1 MAALIGVSGAPA
13 GAAEQRGRLRAQLG
27 DTLKKLFSVAVTG
40 VLAVLL
46 AFTDV
51 LGGASSI
58 PAAVADELPSITLNG
73 TVSAGEPGYL
83 NPKASVLS
91 TGTETRLNYR
101 LVPGWASGAASGVRV
116 MIHLP
121 SLEYDE
127 ATGEYRVLP
136 RDREPSKLG
145 VQGRVSAGGGWNV
158 ISDTTMRGGTLI
170 MEYDGDLGAGTNP
183 AFDIFLTT
191 YNDGTEGPYG
201 GVPEGTTFEVN
212 GSVSYDMFNRVEGS
226 SWSTPHDLDDESRVS
241 VISSDLKW
249 ETAIES
255 YVPGGGPDLVP
266 IWDRYQYIEYM
277 YSLSNT
283 STNPAANIDGYSV
296 TFDID
301 STASSVNGIIPFDI
315 NRWVHNEG
323 GAPTPNPDRNYTS
336 GQFIGVPGE
345 GGILIYDVTD
355 WDGESELTEEIPYTY
370 SGTGMISIDREHGA
384 NKQPITPDGAQGPSA
399 RKYLISLPLSRQ
411 GFPSPPTK
419 FKVTAITNVLFAKT
433 ANWAKTRLVEREIV
447 APSYDFTFS
456 HTTKQN
462 DVVYGYETYNEIA
475 DLKSASNAPVFE
487 PRITYGVDPDFAID
501 RVSYEFDK
509 AEKRFE
515 NAKIVYSYTDKKT
528 GEKVTKTLQPTLRD
542 EADTGIVTLTFDLS
556 ELNSLDW
563 DRKLSFSLTGRVN
576 PGASL
581 PVTIKIFGEPY
592 RVGPMN
598 SEATVVY
605 IEKIASN
612 DDFGEN
618 TTYTEVEHTAKRDV
632 SFNVIYPKEVVPSIQ
647 ISIDGK
653 GPRATVPWN
662 AKSTI
667 DFLFGVN
674 DTVAANSTTTLVL
687 NSGAERLKD
696 AELILKE
703 ALFAQAENVR
713 ASYETLDGKT
723 GVLDLSQ
730 YTGSGDLRVALPAG
744 VAKVL
749 IETDKLGSNGAVN
762 FASVEARVG
771 EKLDKQH
778 LVTAEIRTY
787 QPKPYDK
794 NTKRQATGT
803 IDIQLPNELIPAVD
817 VVGVYGASKTQ
828 NTTHVG
834 YESRF
839 GVEYKLDTLGVNSP
853 SSEYVIDM
861 LKATKT
867 GSLVFSKI
875 ALQSAY
881 LDNASDVRII
891 FVDAAGTKQSFTQA
905 EVASGEVTLS
915 NIAKIIISGK
925 NLSLKGLQTIAIVD
939 YDADIEMGSSQT
951 VRATFTGTQEPPYS
965 VEKTATKNNQITVRE
980 TKTGVQIEGVNQVT
994 RGLGAGNTYSME
1006 IYRPWSCD
1014 SYTCVIHDYTLD
1026 QGYKSL
1032 GGFTSTITRPT
1043 ATYDNNNQRVSLD
1056 VNMPFE
1062 HFDLYYLKI
1071 RDEMRPYIDTVK
1083 IYRMVGGKEQL
1094 WKTVPGSAWVENS
1107 QEGSRFWR
1115 INTARPDMADDQLFA
1130 SYGQW
1135 QGVAEHPYYKEAW
1148 DADVRPEAP
1157 VSRVEVNLQFT
1168 RDSNSAA
1175 PQMAGVNNDVVEY
1188 MGRFHSSSVTG
1199 KKPTVLTSTDR
1210 MGLKTV
1216 LTRTATHSVNS
1227 LVAYPMAETST
1238 GANDNTSLPDKV
1250 IPMGRIG
1257 EYLASI
1263 RNVNTYQPSRS
1274 YCLGHGPD
1282 VHVPAATEA
1291 DEWLC
1296 SYDPASF
1303 HDEMIYEFTYP
1314 ANPKE
1319 DPVYNLEAKYFTVA
1333 ASTTLQ
1339 YLTGVRAFDAQGN
1352 AVEIRFDAPLSA
1364 AARFDYDNTQP
1375 RGIHDDGDGTFTVS
1389 FGAEGGHPKRF
1400 EAIFSKVAGF
1410 GERTAEIAGAT
1421 PDTLGASLAEVDVRV
1436 GGVVNGN
1443 KALRGTTKLY
1453 RVPGDTGTK
1462 TLMSTTSATL
1472 TGYTPKLGAKLSMVF
1487 NDGATKVYDYAAN
1500 GVDPNTTRVAVGI
1513 ENSSEADIKD
1523 AVINVRPDAAFR
1535 TRAIE
1540 IPSDIFA
1547 GDWSVQSVVVSQGTK
1562 HVTLDLADFTD
1573 RGDGFHVFKL
1583 QPLFDDG
1590 TLTTQDVP
1598 VVLGGT
1604 ATLRKQHLDNIAV
1617 KFVPRDAS
1625 VGLWGSITRAAS
1637 ADPLPTKMREG
1648 GDVFLAGVWVDEE
1661 AGGASWQS
1669 KPSFATDRTKGATE
1683 TLMYHT
1689 TFNTNAVVTSYNTIS
1704 VSAGGTNNS
1713 DKPTYTLS
1721 SASGQAAPRLFTR
1734 VASMETHA
1742 VHLQQNF
1749 ERAADPA
1756 LFYDAD
1762 TGAQIDYR
1770 NMAVGDT
1777 TKVLYEL
1784 RNVGTTAAGDDAP
1797 GALPVFRPIAHI
1809 EAPAGLKIS
1818 DVQASS
1824 DFMRGDPNRAARLL
1838 ESPNAAVEVAPGA
1851 VTIATPN
1858 TKRADV
1864 SFDVTLNDRES
1875 VFFYVEFTAVNDFG
1889 PGLGATQAKTP
1900 QWNAYARP
1908 AYTHHFM
1915 SYDSTGV
1922 NGTRI
1927 TGTTTTKNYDGD
1939 SFAESLGQVQ
1949 NHLYRYSDPN
1959 QLVIE
1964 SRFDQENVSGET
1976 MTLTVKNIRNEI
1988 LHNNTDLD
1996 LNITLDAGALGA
2008 FELTAF
2014 PKPQYPAGFTGTFG
2028 ASETGVAEPK
2038 VFFKHGNAWVP
2049 VADFD
2054 SAVHSMA
2061 AINELRVS
2069 YGTVPAMNP
2078 ATGTVFEAVPFTIP
2092 GIGHW
2097 RTAGAATTKS
2107 YVITSQARTTLTHQ
2121 DDQWQP
2127 VGSYTYLASANQR
2140 VYKAIPGVEF
2150 NIQSFGTAAEAE
2162 ASYVGS
2168 KIGKSEYVAGDAVFY
2183 KLTAKN
2189 HTTRQG
2195 TATDTPYGKAPL
2207 RRPVIYDKLP
2217 QYLQTELSQ
2226 YVSGGELDVQA
2237 AIDAGALQIVV
2248 RTEAGQSRAFTPP
2261 KVTVRSA
2268 KGLDIAGSQT
2278 FNKAGHNNGWGLLSN
2293 AEPLNTTAN
2302 PADQIDFQVFSYE
2315 FQDETLGRGEQIEI
2329 IYPSR
2334 VRTDIPLPRAD
2345 YADGTP
2351 VFAPLFGWYA
2361 SNVPVANSAMN
2372 TSMDMASLLH
2382 DAGITGERPAELTEL
2397 EFLSNSFS
2405 WQPGSN
2411 GQRRHPNNSSG
2422 SNLQSTFYD
2431 ETANKQKSH
2440 PAYLREGYASG
2451 NDTYKNDLYLTF
2463 AAADLEDNFRYAAK
2477 GRVNDGAVQ
2486 ADERILWAQDGMQ
2499 LSRAW
2504 LYGASEMVPA
2514 VKRKAYG
2521 TDPANFYE
2529 HDGTLNS
2536 YNRERLGY
2544 TPYVDDP
2551 YTYAVELHERFTV
2564 RLHAANLGDRA
2575 VESGLEYTEILPL
2588 GITPYEEDG
2597 TTPIGITAVDGNGN
2611 SIPSTFEV
2619 IQTPENDQGYRAPA
2633 QSQEAGSYS
2642 AATLDDGVPYV
2653 VQVKVATPLTGMF
2666 NAPGSSTN
2674 DKYQRVEIGVRV
2686 YEERPPAT
2694 AADATRLSGVS
2705 YWHDQFTLTSIKE
2718 EEYLEIYGATYGGF
2732 SAGINQNN
2740 TWRYPNDGMSQGIE
2754 VNDLAYYFGS
2764 YTSYFAVEP
2773 WGAYIRGINA
2783 QGTTTTS
2790 GGKPAIVTGD
2800 QIAMRKPTLRV
2811 WSKPEKD
2818 QYASGIDPTI
2828 QDFSVDLYEEFTLHS
2843 TVENQQLEV
2852 LGEYNRVNSGYNYY
2866 SGDNLNDDIW
2876 RYAPQTIGGAR
2887 GSWFEPTV
2895 TIALPY
2901 GVAPVLEDGSY
2912 GRYYRDLD
2920 EQQNVKFTATVN
2932 DISYRSSTLR
2942 KPVTEFFDVRVEIVE
2957 STVGKRFVLHFTVNQ
2972 DRAADVAYGQSLVIS
2987 PRVVTI
2993 DTPTF
2998 GPDTDDSRYQ
3008 EVLTFANTERP
3019 VFNPVV
3025 SGRYTTGSPTS
3036 LTERDQA
3043 TGYPYVKSSNGLTI
3057 TANDRTRRDTTS
3069 TWNTNMGVLKV
3080 TERLIA
3086 ATKSYQGSTA
3096 ISLNSNVPWTEP
3108 GDTFSPELPND
3119 KHAKFGAYGGTLLNL
3134 RKPSITNVTKVV
3146 AYPGASEAESIKVD
3160 AAGKYWYTTQ
3170 VTNAPDPN
3178 VNPYEMIKTAGDVHN
3193 SRFVVTQHVIEFAEA
3208 TGEVRL
3214 QIGNDI
3220 YDRAAFEAMGYTVER
3235 VTPAVVKVGEHRNRI
3250 QWLVTPPANERGT
3263 RGELQSG
3270 QSFKL
3275 FTQVQLVAGYED
3287 NEVSEDPTW
3296 KTPDLIVDSYVSLI
3310 TDDTSL
3316 IPTDGSSTQ
3325 RPEDFI
3331 VQSAASMGYHS
3342 YASDTGASVDIDGNG
3357 DMAGR
3362 YATDAAQVEIMKP
3375 RAEVR
3380 VNTTRPRIAYS
3391 NGMSGDNYFNSSDTV
3406 EYLVTHA
3413 KNSGSGL
3420 KEFVVENILPTH
3432 KTNDSTVSV
3441 SGLPLTTTTM
3451 YLTSGAWELPQA
3463 TLDHLAA
3470 DGTDVDDAFRSYVY
3484 VSHELAE
3491 NGYEGGDWKLLNPG
3505 GSSILS
3511 NEKLTLNTSAERTDV
3526 KKFRV
3531 VVKALQPERYLVPQ
3545 GLRLDID
3552 ADPVAAG
3559 KQSVLDTDPTNQS
3572 ITQYPASVTDNAVRV
3587 GLRAS
3592 STAKSTLFI
3601 FGTAQAWGNYVS
3613 TSVSKLAQSQTRS
3626 YLTPSRPVVNVKYD
3640 ALYYRSDSSRPAT
3653 ERFGWSD
3660 IMAIAP
3666 KSSPHLKFTGEFINA
3681 DDTMWSRDED
3691 NTYSEDTL
3699 VDPFVTFQLPT
3710 VMESGGAFTYVPAD
3724 QITPEHPLSNEHRS
3738 RYSLT
3743 GKEKNLWT
3751 WKLVRADGSEASPD
3765 SHLKYTDLYAGP
3777 WPGFDR
3783 NVVSIWFEGNVYPGD
3798 KIVVEFIG
3806 AVDAYSPGAE
3816 AEDLKSRA
3824 VVTNSTGL
3832 LYPLNSQQN
3841 SGNRL
3846 GYSTDFT
3853 DFNKNS
3859 LMNDRLVFSERTLF
3873 QYETYD
3879 NFGKRK
3885 IAYSDLNRAGTVAPE
3900 MTPVRE
3906 GGDFSF
3912 EVSVDNSKE
3921 SGDRAYPYPIL
3932 YDVLPFSGDT
3942 SIGNATLQRGSQ
3954 YSAWLRSDRMKLE
3967 REGAEKKTYQPNEYT
3982 VYVGPFTKQGGKIVD
3997 AAMVPHADAVTESFY
4012 DSLGT
4017 PGAASTVRDRH
4028 FVKLDELKAD
4038 PELLKRAKTLL
4049 VLFNNPTEQLPGQ
4062 SKLKFTYQMKAPL
4075 NAPAYLEQFD
4085 DAERKPNAALWNSFM
4100 ATQRVSRFIPQESN
4114 LAGSFVTEKRD
4125 HVYLGNYVWHDVNY
4139 NGVQDEGDPFVDGN
4153 GRTLLKP
4160 SKDLNFDGKID
4171 DPGINGVRVSLLTPK
4186 GYNVDALGNPIHQV
4200 GNQWE
4205 VVDEATGK
4213 SVLDEVFL
4221 QSIRS
4226 AGPLTTL
4233 TETDYN
4239 GNHGYYTFSNIQPGD
4254 YRVMLEFPKAYDSF
4268 SATTTEVFKRAG
4280 VQVYA
4285 PGKTLD
4291 VPAPVD
4297 NSALRT
4303 ISEAARVDSST
4314 SDAERMS
4321 FDFGVAETLR
4331 VGGTVFQEGI
4341 DSLDGYQAG
4350 PAEPGIAG
4358 YHVYLKRMNGETA
4371 VDAYGKPMVAVT
4383 DAQGKYA
4390 FDVLPV
4396 DREYYIEVTD
4406 RNDGFNPE
4414 WVVSPFVH
4422 HIDPFTEANDNDGL
4436 TEKGTKVVKTNTL
4449 RFDLEG
4455 LFASGFADR
4464 ESVSIGFYEK
4474 STSGVIGNRVWDDL
4488 NRDGVQDD
4496 GEPGIAG
4503 QALSLQQYVRPS
4515 GGEWTRTGFTQSTV
4529 SNADGYYYFTK
4540 VPSSIFEAGEPVE
4553 TKYQVVVDRLVDGYT
4568 FALAHQGSAAD
4579 AAEFDSDFFPNGTM
4593 HRNAKVGD
4601 HLVSIGD
4608 FDEATGVMYG
4618 VNDNTVD
4625 LGLVAHARSTLSGE
4639 VFIDTDGDGVKN
4651 DAAKAEKR
4659 YTATLEVLHQGAWV
4673 EAKQDAQGFMIE
4685 PAAAQSTDR
4694 PIRSTAVSSYSFDKL
4709 HIIDSVQRVP
4719 YEYRVRVSEIP
4730 LWQAVTKLHVGAD
4743 PARDNDFV
4751 HDARTIANSA
4761 VSDTRILGKLQQ
4773 GQLLPIDT
4781 FTGVPAEH
4789 VDLGL
4794 TEFETEVTI
4803 GDRIWHDR
4811 DGDGVQDT
4819 GEPGL
4824 KGVDVV
4830 LNRVVAGALVPV
4842 DRTRTGADGAY
4853 EFTAKVAD
4861 TDPAS
4866 PGYQTPYVYAVEF
4879 NLSSRQTLSPTVVDG
4894 VVTESKFVN
4903 LELAGAPRYS
4913 HAVQDPRHT
4922 AVSEEVTL
4930 VAADANGY
4938 ALYDTA
4944 ASTELVDGG
4953 VVVHDSVRVIGDTVF
4968 DDRDRDGVQSAGEP
4982 GLGGLTV
4989 KLFKLN
4995 RDTGLWEASQG
5006 AGTSSSTVTDANGE
5020 YRFAVEVADLDKASP
5035 HYREAE
5041 EYRVL
5046 VEAPANMRLVE
5057 IGNAFFY
5064 AGAADVDGIAIDK
5077 PFSYVLTD
5085 PISLVE
5091 FGVDGVD
5098 LATAHD
5104 VLTADAGFAVY
5115 PTSVVIG
5122 GRVWDDA
5129 DLNGLQDAGEAGVAG
5144 RTAVLWELIDGEWQE
5159 IADLAGNSS
5168 VQTGADGMYAFEV
5181 SPTHYEEHEPGFLA
5195 PREYRVTVERE
5206 GYHVWSPMNVGDDP
5220 AIDSD
5225 ISPAEPDFG
5234 TRYTGVTRSFAIADQ
5249 NGGVID
5255 VASVRDDRA
5264 MDVGLKVYDHEVL
5277 IGGTVWDDTDE
5288 DGRQR
5293 SSEPPLPGQLVTLWE
5308 RIDGEWRVAEDA
5320 RGHATQLT
5328 DDAGRYE
5335 FEVYPTSYDEES
5347 DAFLQPREYRTTVG
5361 EPQGYRLSRGSLVA
5375 GLEEGRVVSASA
5387 QISEL
5392 DEDGKVD
5399 LSASRDDLTL
5409 EFPFAA
5415 VPKPALALTGAQSIL
5430 AFGALV
5436 LALGGL
5442 VVLIGVRRQRSK
5454 RGSEAA

>member
-1 MAALIGVSGAPA
+1 M
-13 GAAEQRGRLRAQLG
+13 
-27 DTLKKLFSVAVTG
+27 KKIFSVVVTG

-51 LGGASSI
+51 LGGVSAI
-58 PAAVADELPSITLNG
+58 PAAVADELPSVTLNG

-116 MIHLP
+116 AIHLP

-136 RDREPSKLG
+136 RDRAPSKLG

-158 ISDTTMRGGTLI
+158 ISDTTMRGGAI
-170 MEYDGDLGAGTNP
+170 VMEYDGDLGAGTNP
-183 AFDIFLTT
+183 AFDIYLTT
-191 YNDGTEGPYG
+191 YNDGTDGPYG
-201 GVPEGTTFEVN
+201 GVPEGTTFELN
-212 GSVSYDMFNRVEGS
+212 GFVSYEMFNRVEGS
-226 SWSTPHDLDDESRVS
+226 SWSTPHELDDESRVS
-241 VISSDLKW
+241 VISSDLHW
-249 ETAIES
+249 ETGIES
-255 YVPGGGPDLVP
+255 YVPGGGSDLVP
-266 IWDRYQYIEYM
+266 IWDRYQYIDYM
-277 YSLSNT
+277 YTLSNT
-283 STNPAANIDGYSV
+283 SENPAANIDGYSV

-323 GAPTPNPDRNYTS
+323 GTPTANPDRDYTS
-336 GQFIGVPGE
+336 GQFVGVPGE

-355 WDGESELTEEIPYTY
+355 WDGESELTDEIPYTY
-370 SGTGMISIDREHGA
+370 SGTGMITIDREHGA
-384 NKQPITPDGAQGPSA
+384 NKQPITPGDASE

-447 APSYDFTFS
+447 VPSYDFTFS

-462 DVVYGYETYNEIA
+462 DVVYGYETYNEITN
-475 DLKSASNAPVFE
+475 LTSASNAPVFD
-487 PRITYGVDPDFAID
+487 PRIDYGVDPDFAVD
-501 RVSYEFDK
+501 RVTYEFDQADTDFEK
-509 AEKRFE
+509 AE
-515 NAKIVYSYTDKKT
+515 IVYSYTDEKT
-528 GEKVTKTLQPTLRD
+528 GEKVTQTLQPAQREEDGAGL
-542 EADTGIVTLTFDLS
+542 VTLTFDLS
-556 ELNSLDW
+556 ELNELDW
-563 DRKLSFSLTGRVN
+563 DRQLSFSLTDRVD
-576 PGASL
+576 PGETL

-618 TTYTEVEHTAKRDV
+618 TTYTEVEHEAKRDV

-647 ISIDGK
+647 VSVDGK

-662 AKSTI
+662 STSTI

-713 ASYETLDGKT
+713 VKYETLAGK
-723 GVLDLSQ
+723 VEELDLSE
-730 YTGSGDLRVALPAG
+730 YSGTGDLRIALPAG
-744 VAKVL
+744 VAKVF
-749 IETDKLGSNGAVN
+749 IDTDELSSNGAVN
-762 FASVEARVG
+762 FVSVAARVG
-771 EKLDKQH
+771 DNLDKQH
-778 LVTAEIRTY
+778 TVTAEIRTY

-794 NTKRQATGT
+794 DTKRQATGT
-803 IDIQLPNELIPAVD
+803 IDIQLPNELVPAVD

-828 NTTHVG
+828 TTTHVG

-839 GVEYKLDTLGVNSP
+839 GVEYKLDTRGVNSP

-875 ALQSAY
+875 ALQSPY
-881 LDNASDVRII
+881 LDNASDIRIV
-891 FVDAAGTKQSFTQA
+891 FVDAAGAKQEFTQA
-905 EVASGEVTLS
+905 EVAAGDVTLGD
-915 NIAKIIISGK
+915 IAKIIITGED
-925 NLSLKGLQTIAIVD
+925 LSLQGLQTIAIVE

-951 VRATFTGTQEPPYS
+951 VRATFTGTQEPPYT

-980 TKTGVQIEGVNQVT
+980 TKTGVKVEGVNQVT
-994 RGLGAGNTYSME
+994 RGLGAGSSYSME

-1043 ATYDNNNQRVSLD
+1043 AAYDNNNQRVSVD
-1056 VNMPFE
+1056 VNLPFE

-1071 RDEMRPYIDTVK
+1071 REEMRPYIDTVE
-1083 IYRMVGGKEQL
+1083 IYRMVDGKEEL
-1094 WKTVPGSAWVENS
+1094 WKTVPGSEWVENT

-1115 INTARPDMADDQLFA
+1115 INTARPDMADDQLFVTHPSVA
-1130 SYGQW
+1130 
-1135 QGVAEHPYYKEAW
+1135 GVQDHPYYKEAW

-1157 VSRVEVNLQFT
+1157 VSRVAVKLQFT
-1168 RDSNSAA
+1168 RDSNDAL
-1175 PQMAGVNNDVVEY
+1175 PQMAGTQNDVVEY

-1210 MGLKTV
+1210 IGLKTV

-1227 LVAYPMAETST
+1227 LVGYPVAETST
-1238 GANDNTSLPDKV
+1238 GANDTTSLPDKV

-1274 YCLGHGPD
+1274 YCLGHGPNL
-1282 VHVPAATEA
+1282 HVPVATEA

-1296 SYDPASF
+1296 TYDPASF
-1303 HDEMIYEFTYP
+1303 HDELIYEFTYP
-1314 ANPKE
+1314 ASPK
-1319 DPVYNLEAKYFTVA
+1319 DDAVYNLEAKYFTIA
-1333 ASTTLQ
+1333 DSTTMK
-1339 YLTGVRAFDAQGN
+1339 YLTGVRAFDERGDS
-1352 AVEIRFDAPLSA
+1352 VEIRFDAPLSA
-1364 AARFDYDNTQP
+1364 AARFDYDNTQA

-1389 FGAEGGHPKRF
+1389 FGENGGYPKRF
-1400 EAIFSKVAGF
+1400 EAVFSKAAGF
-1410 GERTAEIAGAT
+1410 GERTAEIDGAAA
-1421 PDTLGASLAEVDVRV
+1421 DTLGASLAEVDVRV
-1436 GGVVNGN
+1436 GGIVNGN

-1453 RVPGDTGTK
+1453 RVPDDTGTK

-1472 TGYTPKLGAKLSMVF
+1472 TGYTPKLGAKLSMVI
-1487 NDGATKVYDYAAN
+1487 NDGVTKVYDYAAN
-1500 GVDPNTTRVAVGI
+1500 GTDPNTTRVAVGI

-1535 TRAIE
+1535 TRAVE

-1573 RGDGFHVFKL
+1573 RGDGFHVFEL

-1598 VVLGGT
+1598 VSLGGT

-1617 KFVPRDAS
+1617 KFVAKDAT
-1625 VGLWGSITRAAS
+1625 VGLWGSLTRANS
-1637 ADPLPTKMREG
+1637 VDPLPTKMREG

-1661 AGGASWQS
+1661 TGGPSWQS
-1669 KPSFATDRTKGATE
+1669 KPSFVTDRTKGGNE

-1689 TFNTNAVVTSYNTIS
+1689 SFNTNAVVTSYNTIS
-1704 VSAGGTNNS
+1704 VSAGAANNS
-1713 DKPTYTLS
+1713 DKPTLTLS
-1721 SASGQAAPRLFTR
+1721 SASGHPAPRLYTR
-1734 VASMETHA
+1734 VARMETHA

-1784 RNVGTTAAGDDAP
+1784 RNVGGTAPADDAP
-1797 GALPVFRPIAHI
+1797 GALPVFRPVAHI
-1809 EAPAGLKIS
+1809 EAPAGLRIS

-1824 DFMRGDPNRAARLL
+1824 DFMRGNPNREARLS
-1838 ESPNAAVEVAPGA
+1838 EGPNTAVEVAPGD

-1889 PGLGATQAKTP
+1889 AALGATQGKTP

-1939 SFAESLGQVQ
+1939 SFAEHLGQVQ

-1964 SRFDQENVSGET
+1964 SRFDRENVSGET

-1988 LHNNTDLD
+1988 LHDNTDLD
-1996 LNITLDAGALGA
+1996 LNIALDAGALGA
-2008 FELTAF
+2008 FELTGF
-2014 PKPQYPAGFTGTFG
+2014 PAPQYPAGFTGTFG
-2028 ASETGVAEPK
+2028 ATETGVAEPK
-2038 VFFKHGNAWVP
+2038 VFFKHGSDWVP

-2054 SAVHSMA
+2054 PDVHKMA

-2069 YGTVPAMNP
+2069 YGTVPAVDP
-2078 ATGTVFEAVPFTIP
+2078 ATGATFEAQPFTIP

-2097 RTAGAATTKS
+2097 RSAGAATTKS
-2107 YVITSQARTTLTHQ
+2107 YVISSQARTTLTHQ
-2121 DDQWQP
+2121 DDAWQP
-2127 VGSYTYLASANQR
+2127 VASYTYLASASQR
-2140 VYKAIPGVEF
+2140 VYKAIPTVEF
-2150 NIQSFGTAAEAE
+2150 NIQSFGSAAEAA
-2162 ASYVGS
+2162 ASYSGSRVG
-2168 KIGKSEYVAGDAVFY
+2168 KTDYVAGDEVFY
-2183 KLTAKN
+2183 RLTAKN
-2189 HTTRQG
+2189 HTSRQG
-2195 TATDTPYGKAPL
+2195 TSTDTPYGKAPL
-2207 RRPVIYDKLP
+2207 RHPVIFDKLP
-2217 QYLQTELSQ
+2217 EYLQAELSQ
-2226 YVSGGELDVQA
+2226 HVHGGELDVQA

-2248 RTEAGQSRAFTPP
+2248 RDEAGQPRAFTPP
-2261 KVTVRSA
+2261 KVTVEA
-2268 KGLDIAGSQT
+2268 ATGLDIAGSQT

-2302 PADQIDFQVFSYE
+2302 PADEIDFQVFTYD

-2329 IYPSR
+2329 IYPSQ

-2351 VFAPLFGWYA
+2351 VFAPLFGWYS

-2382 DAGITGERPAELTEL
+2382 DAGITGNRGHEMTDL
-2397 EFLSNSFS
+2397 EFLSNSYS

-2411 GQRRHPNNSSG
+2411 AQRRHPNNSSG
-2422 SNLQSTFYD
+2422 SNLQTTFYD

-2440 PAYLREGYASG
+2440 PAYLREAYAAG
-2451 NDTYKNDLYLTF
+2451 NDRYKNDLYLTF
-2463 AAADLEDNFRYAAK
+2463 AAADLEDNFRFASK
-2477 GRVNDGAVQ
+2477 GRVNDGAVLS
-2486 ADERILWAQDGMQ
+2486 DERILWAQDGMQ

-2504 LYGASEMVPA
+2504 LYGASEMLPA
-2514 VKRKAYG
+2514 VKRGAYG
-2521 TDPANFYE
+2521 TDAANFYE

-2536 YNRERLGY
+2536 YNRHRLGY

-2564 RLHAANLGDRA
+2564 RLHAANLGDRE
-2575 VESGLEYTEILPL
+2575 VESGLLYTEILPL
-2588 GITPYEEDG
+2588 GITPYDEDG
-2597 TTPIGITAVDGNGN
+2597 KLIGITAVGGNGN

-2619 IQTPENDQGYRAPA
+2619 IQSPDDDQGYRAPA
-2633 QSQEAGSYS
+2633 QSQEAGTYKT
-2642 AATLDDGVPYV
+2642 ATLDDGVPYV

-2666 NAPGSSTN
+2666 NAPGSSAN
-2674 DKYQRVEIGVRV
+2674 DKYQRVDIGVRV

-2694 AADATRLSGVS
+2694 AADATRLANIS
-2705 YWHDQFTLTSIKE
+2705 YWHDQFTLTSIEE

-2773 WGAYIRGINA
+2773 WGAYIRGLNA

-2790 GGKPAIVTGD
+2790 SGKPAIVTGD

-2811 WSKPEKD
+2811 WTSSEKD
-2818 QYASGIDPTI
+2818 EYASGIDPTI
-2828 QDFSVDLYEEFTLHS
+2828 QDFSLELYEEFTLHS

-2866 SGDNLNDDIW
+2866 SGDNLNQDIW
-2876 RYAPQTIGGAR
+2876 LYAPQTIGGAR

-2920 EQQNVKFTATVN
+2920 EQQNVEFTATVN
-2932 DISYRSSTLR
+2932 NVTYRSTTVD

-2957 STVGKRFVLHFTVNQ
+2957 STAGKRFVLHFTVNE

-2998 GPDTDDSRYQ
+2998 GPDTDDTRYQ
-3008 EVLTFANTERP
+3008 EVLAFANTERP
-3019 VFNPVV
+3019 VFNPIV

-3043 TGYPYVKSSNGLTI
+3043 TGYPYVKSSNGQTI

-3069 TWNTNMGVLKV
+3069 TWSSNMGVLKV
-3080 TERLIA
+3080 TERLIS
-3086 ATKSYQGSTA
+3086 ATKGYQGDTD
-3096 ISLNSNVPWTEP
+3096 ISLNSNVAWTEP
-3108 GDTFSPELPND
+3108 GETFSPEGAAD
-3119 KHAKFGAYGGTLLNL
+3119 KHPKSGAYGGTLLNL
-3134 RKPSITNVTKVV
+3134 RKPSITNVTKVA
-3146 AYPGASEAESIKVD
+3146 AYPGAPEAETIRVD
-3160 AAGKYWYTTQ
+3160 AAGKYWYTTE
-3170 VTNAPDPN
+3170 VTNAPEQI
-3178 VNPYEMIKTAGDVHN
+3178 VNPYEKIKTAGDVHN
-3193 SRFVVTQHVIEFAEA
+3193 SRFVVTHHVTEFAEA

-3214 QIGNDI
+3214 QIGGDI
-3220 YDRAAFEAMGYTVER
+3220 YDRAAFEALGYTVER
-3235 VTPAVVKVGEHRNRI
+3235 ATPAVSEVGERKRI

-3270 QSFKL
+3270 ESFKL
-3275 FTQVQLVAGYED
+3275 LYEVQLVDGYED
-3287 NEVSEDPTW
+3287 NVVSEDPVW
-3296 KTPDLIVDSYVSLI
+3296 KTDDLIVDSYVSLI

-3316 IPTDGSSTQ
+3316 IPADADPAQ

-3331 VQSAASMGYHS
+3331 VQSAASMGYRS
-3342 YASDTGASVDIDGNG
+3342 YASDAGSSLDIDGNG
-3357 DMAGR
+3357 DLDGR
-3362 YATDAAQVEIMKP
+3362 YAADEAQVEILKP

-3391 NGMSGDNYFNSSDTV
+3391 NGMSGDNYFNSSDTI

-3432 KTNDSTVSV
+3432 LSNDSTVSLSGHPV
-3441 SGLPLTTTTM
+3441 STTTM

-3470 DGTDVDDAFRSYVY
+3470 DGTDIDDAFRSYVY

-3491 NGYEGGDWKLLNPG
+3491 NGYEGGAWKLLNPG
-3505 GSSILS
+3505 GSSILA
-3511 NEKLTLNTSAERTDV
+3511 NERLTLDSGAERADV

-3545 GLRLDID
+3545 GLRLDVD
-3552 ADPVAAG
+3552 ADPVADG
-3559 KQSVLDTDPTNQS
+3559 KQSVLETDPTNQS
-3572 ITQYPASVTDNAVRV
+3572 IEQYPASVTDAAVKV
-3587 GLRAS
+3587 GMRAS
-3592 STAKSTLFI
+3592 STAKSTLFVY
-3601 FGTAQAWGNYVS
+3601 GTAQAWGNYVS

-3640 ALYYRSDSSRPAT
+3640 ALYYRSDSTRPQG

-3691 NTYSEDTL
+3691 NTYSADTL

-3710 VMESGGAFTYVPAD
+3710 VMESGGAFKYVPAD
-3724 QITPEHPLSNEHRS
+3724 EITPDHPLSDEHRS

-3743 GKEKNLWT
+3743 AQEKNLWT

-3765 SHLKYTDLYAGP
+3765 SHLKHTDLYAGP

-3783 NVVSIWFEGNVYPGD
+3783 NVISIWFEGNVYPGD

-3806 AVDAYSPGAE
+3806 SVDAYSPGAD

-3846 GYSTDFT
+3846 GYSTDYS

-3942 SIGNATLQRGSQ
+3942 SISNATLQRGSQ
-3954 YSAWLRSDRMKLE
+3954 YSAWLQGDGMKLE

-3982 VYVGPFTKQGGKIVD
+3982 VFVGPFTKQGGKIVD
-3997 AAMVPHADAVTESFY
+3997 AAMVPHADAGSESFF
-4012 DSLGT
+4012 DALGT
-4017 PGAASTVRDRH
+4017 PGVPSTVRDRH
-4028 FVKLDELKAD
+4028 FVALDELKAE

-4049 VLFNNPTEQLPGQ
+4049 VLFNNPNEQLPGQ

-4085 DAERKPNAALWNSFM
+4085 GADRKPSAALWNSFM

-4114 LAGSFVTEKRD
+4114 MAGSFVTEKRD

-4153 GRTLLKP
+4153 GRTLLEP
-4160 SKDLNFDGKID
+4160 SKDLDFDGEID
-4171 DPGINGVRVSLLTPK
+4171 DPGINGVRVTLLTPK
-4186 GYNVDALGNPIHQV
+4186 GYNVDALGNPIHRV
-4200 GNQWE
+4200 GAQWE

-4213 SVLDEVFL
+4213 SVLDEVF
-4221 QSIRS
+4221 QQPIRS
-4226 AGPLTTL
+4226 EGPLTTL
-4233 TETDYN
+4233 TETDYH
-4239 GNHGYYTFSNIQPGD
+4239 GNDGYYTFSNIQPGD
-4254 YRVMLEFPKAYDSF
+4254 YRVMLEFPQEYDSF

-4280 VQVYA
+4280 VTVYA
-4285 PGKTLD
+4285 PGEQLD
-4291 VPAPVD
+4291 VPAEVD
-4297 NSALRT
+4297 DAALVT
-4303 ISEAARVDSST
+4303 ITDAARVDTAT
-4314 SDAERMS
+4314 SDEERMS
-4321 FDFGVAETLR
+4321 FDFGVAQTLR
-4331 VGGTVFQEGI
+4331 VGGTVFAEDI
-4341 DSLDGYQAG
+4341 DTLDGYQAG
-4350 PAEPGIAG
+4350 PGEPGIAG
-4358 YHVYLKRMNGETA
+4358 YHVYLKRMNGDTA
-4371 VDAYGKPMVAVT
+4371 VDAYGEPMVAVT

-4422 HIDPFTEANDNDGL
+4422 HIDPFAEATDNDGL
-4436 TEKGTKVVKTNTL
+4436 NEKGTKVVKTNTL

-4455 LFASGFADR
+4455 LFESGFADR

-4488 NRDGVQDD
+4488 DRDGVQDD

-4503 QALSLQQYVRPS
+4503 QALALQQYVRPA

-4540 VPSSIFEAGEPVE
+4540 VPSAVFEAGEPVE
-4553 TKYQVVVDRLVDGYT
+4553 TRYQVVVDRLVDGYT
-4568 FALAHQGSAAD
+4568 FALAHQGSGAD

-4593 HRNAKVGD
+4593 HRTAKVGD
-4601 HLVSIGD
+4601 NLVSIGD

-4618 VNDNTVD
+4618 INDNTVD
-4625 LGLVAHARSTLSGE
+4625 LGLVAHARSSLSGE

-4651 DAAKAEKR
+4651 DAAKAENR

-4673 EAKQDAQGFMIE
+4673 EAKQDAQGLMIE
-4685 PAAAQSTDR
+4685 PAVAQSTD
-4694 PIRSTAVSSYSFDKL
+4694 PAIRSTAVSAYSFENL
-4709 HIIDSVQRVP
+4709 HIMDSVERVP
-4719 YEYRVRVSEIP
+4719 YEYRVRVTEIP
-4730 LWQAVTKLHVGAD
+4730 LWQDVTKLHVGSD

-4761 VSDTRILGKLQQ
+4761 VSDARILGELQQ
-4773 GQLLPIDT
+4773 GQLHPIET
-4781 FTGVPAEH
+4781 FTGVPAVN

-4794 TEFETEVTI
+4794 AELETEATI

-4811 DGDGVQDT
+4811 DGDGVQDA

-4824 KGVDVV
+4824 VGVEVV

-4853 EFTAKVAD
+4853 EFTAEVAD
-4861 TDPAS
+4861 TDPTS
-4866 PGYQTPYVYAVEF
+4866 PGYQTPHVYAVEF
-4879 NLSSRQTLSPTVVDG
+4879 NLTSRQSLSPTVVDG
-4894 VVTESKFVN
+4894 AATESKFSN
-4903 LELAGAPRYS
+4903 LEVAGAARYD
-4913 HAVQDPRHT
+4913 HGVQDPRHT
-4922 AVSEEVTL
+4922 AVSEEIVL
-4930 VAADANGY
+4930 VEADANGY
-4938 ALYDTA
+4938 ARYDTLE
-4944 ASTELVDGG
+4944 STELIDGG
-4953 VVVHDSVRVIGDTVF
+4953 VLVHESVRVIGDTVY

-4982 GLGGLTV
+4982 GIGGLTV

-5006 AGTSSSTVTDANGE
+5006 AGDSSSTITDASGR
-5020 YRFAVEVADLDKASP
+5020 YRFEVEVADLDKDSP

-5057 IGNAFFY
+5057 IGNVFFY
-5064 AGAADVDGIAIDK
+5064 QSTVDVDGIAIAK

-5085 PISLVE
+5085 PVSLVDA
-5091 FGVDGVD
+5091 GADGVD
-5098 LATAHD
+5098 LATARD

-5115 PTSVVIG
+5115 DTSVVVG

-5129 DLNGLQDAGEAGVAG
+5129 DLNGLQDAGEVGVAG
-5144 RTAVLWELIDGEWQE
+5144 RTAVLWELVDGEWQE
-5159 IADLAGNSS
+5159 TEDLAGRSR
-5168 VQTGADGMYAFEV
+5168 VVTGADGIYAFEV
-5181 SPTHYEEHEPGFLA
+5181 SPTRYEEHEPGFLA

-5206 GYHVWSPMNVGDDP
+5206 GYHVWSPLNVGDDP
-5220 AIDSD
+5220 TIDSD
-5225 ISPAEPDFG
+5225 VQAAEPEFG
-5234 TRYTGVTRSFAIADQ
+5234 TRYTGVTHSFVIADHA
-5249 NGGVID
+5249 NGVID
-5255 VASVRDDRA
+5255 IASVRDDRA
-5264 MDVGLKVYDHEVL
+5264 MDIGLKVYDHEV
-5277 IGGTVWDDTDE
+5277 IVGGAVWNDIDE
-5288 DGRQR
+5288 DGRQQH
-5293 SSEPPLPGQLVTLWE
+5293 SEPALPGQRVTLWE
-5308 RIDGEWRVAEDA
+5308 RIDDEWRIVEDA
-5320 RGHATQLT
+5320 RGRSTQLT

-5335 FEVYPTSYDEES
+5335 FEVHPTSYDEES
-5347 DAFLQPREYRTTVG
+5347 EAFLQPREYRTTVG
-5361 EPQGYRLSRGSLVA
+5361 VPQGYRLSGGSLTA
-5375 GLEEGRVVSASA
+5375 ELEDELVVSANA

-5399 LSASRDDLTL
+5399 LAVSRDDLTL
-5409 EFPFAA
+5409 GFPFAA
-5415 VPKPALALTGAQSIL
+5415 VPEPALALTGARSIL
-5430 AFGALV
+5430 VIGVLV
-5436 LALGGL
+5436 LALGA
-5442 VVLIGVRRQRSK
+5442 VAVLIGVRRQRRA
-5454 RGSEAA
+5454 RGSEEA